1 MKFSVIK
8 KYIEGHSW
16 VFAILYYNN
25 KHNITLDVDHGIL
38 QQKRK
43 NDKSI
48 MSLAS
53 TYYTKVADLRA
64 INRIRLSFQVHSL
77 SEICSANGKYI
88 MDEYF
93 LNMRCDRICNPYDW
107 PAKYRTSI
115 KDYRVWRNLLEHLCH
130 DNSRTLIYP
139 LHTWVSHE
147 LDIWISD
154 WDWFLSPDRSQ
165 LLHHCGDTT
174 WKSYPLCRYSHYKY
188 SRLDVTVVDPPVLEL
203 IRVSIQLTER
213 FITISN
219 TAIRPSAAPHQDD
232 IIAFDAIELSQPTVN
247 WFNTNMTSSASTK
260 HLKECLMNGTALCVS
275 DGSYFPIQEVGACGW
290 IISTPDGTEWIEGG
304 GVIPGLKSDQN
315 SYRSELGSQLGIAAF
330 ISSVNFPHGN
340 YTMKT
345 VCDGL
350 AALNRV
356 GLDRSYVRCS
366 SKHVV

>member
-1 MKFSVIK
+1 MRRGNSSREEAWTALHSNISAKLKYPLPACTLSERECKSIMYPAIKAALPKSGMTSTICTEVRDGPSQSGGGGVLSLFHFMGTSRTSFLVEHSFRNTPLGNSIRVCIEDIVLDAGLYGLIWHMKFSEIK

-16 VFAILYYNN
+16 VFAILDYNN

-38 QQKRK
+38 HQRRK

-93 LNMRCDRICNPYDW
+93 LNMRCDRICNPFDW

-115 KDYRVWRNLLEHLCH
+115 KDYRVWRNLLKHLCH

-139 LHTWVSHE
+139 LHTWVDHE

-219 TAIRPSAAPHQDD
+219 TAI
-232 IIAFDAIELSQPTVN
+232 
-247 WFNTNMTSSASTK
+247 
-260 HLKECLMNGTALCVS
+260 
-275 DGSYFPIQEVGACGW
+275 
-290 IISTPDGTEWIEGG
+290 
-304 GVIPGLKSDQN
+304 
-315 SYRSELGSQLGIAAF
+315 
-330 ISSVNFPHGN
+330 
-340 YTMKT
+340 
-345 VCDGL
+345 
-350 AALNRV
+350 
-356 GLDRSYVRCS
+356 
-366 SKHVV
+366 